1 MADMR
6 AILPN
11 EAELT
16 FDELPDNRLC
26 ATLTTPSEGS
36 CAHVL
41 TPGCVSVSKISGIFV
56 ASTVIGTRWP
66 SSMAESH
73 PRVEVSKLSNGQY
86 MLTTMLAPV
95 VSCRDAITV
104 MGGLLYL
111 CSVVKESGSLTSAM
125 MIDELD
131 ARLQEMI
138 GFARKLQKVIRETE
152 GTKVDNDEIGEIERV
167 YRLIEAADKRRD
179 EVVLCLLGTPGI
191 GKTESVERFARDHG
205 RDVVHII
212 ASQIMPNEVSGM
224 TMPNQATHSMEIFDH
239 EKLGHLKDGDII
251 FFDELLKGQQQV
263 LNACLTLIQERRL
276 MSGKRLP
283 DVLIIAAAN
292 PLGSAKQLP
301 LEIRQRFLFV
311 NVDWDAEEWSRYMR
325 ESHGIT
331 PTKELVESLQRV
343 YSMCRKG
350 DSSTWNTLTP
360 RTATKLM
367 LWVDAVHDDYDLMM
381 SVSEEIGDAFGI
393 EVKNS
398 VVQSVMDKYDVTKRF
413 LSGINEILKEV
424 DTDSATLRE
433 RVDNI
438 RDNGLNKDTMQELVD
453 SLMALDEWPRISE
466 MLKSIKLDELDLQ

>member
-1 MADMR
+1 MAESDETW
-6 AILPN
+6 L
-11 EAELT
+11 E
-16 FDELPDNRLC
+16 FSELPSNRLC
-26 ATLTTPSEGS
+26 ATLTTLEEGS
-36 CAHVL
+36 CAHAL
-41 TPGCVSVSKISGIFV
+41 TPGCVSIVKIDGTFF
-56 ASTVIGTRWP
+56 ATAVIGTTWP
-66 SSMAESH
+66 SSIARSH
-73 PRVEVSKLSNGQY
+73 TRVDVSKMSNGQY
-86 MLTTMLAPV
+86 MLTTKLPPF
-95 VSCRDAITV
+95 VSYDSAMSV
-104 MGGLLYL
+104 MGGLLFL
-111 CSVVKESGSLTSAM
+111 LTAVRDSCTLRDPT
-125 MIDELD
+125 MIHELD
-131 ARLQEMI
+131 ASINDATELANMLH
-138 GFARKLQKVIRETE
+138 AAIRRMEE
-152 GTKVDNDEIGEIERV
+152 TKVDNDEVGEIERV
-167 YRLIEAADKRRD
+167 YRLIEAADRRRD

-311 NVDWDAEEWSRYMR
+311 NVKWDADEWCRYMR
-325 ESHGIT
+325 ETHGIT
-331 PTKELVESLQRV
+331 PTKDLVENLSRV
-343 YSMCRKG
+343 YSMCLKG
-350 DSSTWNTLTP
+350 DSNTWNTLTP

-367 LWVDAVHDDYDLMM
+367 LWVDSVHNDGDLMV
-381 SVSEEIGDAFGI
+381 SVSEEIGDAFGV
-393 EVKNS
+393 EVKKA
-398 VVQSVMDKYDVTKRF
+398 VVQGVMDKYDVTKRF

-433 RVDNI
+433 RVDDI
-438 RDNGLNKDTMQELVD
+438 RDNGLNKDTMQRLVD
-453 SLMALDEWPRISE
+453 SLMALDEWPKISE
-466 MLKSIKLDELDLQ
+466 MLKSIKLDELDLQQE

>member
-1 MADMR
+1 MAKSDETC
-6 AILPN
+6 L
-11 EAELT
+11 E
-16 FDELPDNRLC
+16 FSELPDNRLC
-26 ATLTTPSEGS
+26 VTLTTPEDGS

-41 TPGCVSVSKISGIFV
+41 TPGCISISKASGVFV
-56 ASTVIGTRWP
+56 ASTVIGPEWP
-66 SSMAESH
+66 SSIAKSH
-73 PRVEVSKLSNGQY
+73 PRVEVCVLSNGQY
-86 MLTTMLAPV
+86 MLTTWLAPV
-95 VSCRDAITV
+95 VSASNAITV
-104 MGGLLYL
+104 MGGLLFM
-111 CSVVKESGSLTSAM
+111 CTAVKESNTLTSAM

-138 GFARKLQKVIRETE
+138 GFTNKLNKTIWEAK
-152 GTKVDNDEIGEIERV
+152 GNKVDNDEIGEIERV

-224 TMPNQATHSMEIFDH
+224 TMPNQSTHSMEIFDH

-311 NVDWDAEEWSRYMR
+311 TVNWDADEWCRYMR
-325 ESHGIT
+325 ETHGIT
-331 PTKELVESLQRV
+331 PTKDLVDNLKRI
-343 YSMCRKG
+343 YSMCLKG

-367 LWVDAVHDDYDLMM
+367 LWVDSVHDDYDLMM

-438 RDNGLNKDTMQELVD
+438 RDNGLNKDTMQKLVD

>member
-1 MADMR
+1 MAREER
-6 AILPN
+6 ARVTFEKIENGTLLVTLADHTRRQCATTITPFSASAVTRRNDDEVMMSVVIGDEWPGSMPDEWPGVEVSTFANGQYLLDARLPN
-11 EAELT
+11 EADGMDALRAVDRMLFMLRVLGKCDLHLSYNARADIDRSVRETFELR
-16 FDELPDNRLC
+16 NRLREMVRRMEDKL
-26 ATLTTPSEGS
+26 ATEEAT
-36 CAHVL
+36 
-41 TPGCVSVSKISGIFV
+41 
-56 ASTVIGTRWP
+56 
-66 SSMAESH
+66 
-73 PRVEVSKLSNGQY
+73 
-86 MLTTMLAPV
+86 
-95 VSCRDAITV
+95 
-104 MGGLLYL
+104 
-111 CSVVKESGSLTSAM
+111 
-125 MIDELD
+125 
-131 ARLQEMI
+131 
-138 GFARKLQKVIRETE
+138 
-152 GTKVDNDEIGEIERV
+152 GEIERV
-167 YRLIEAADKRRD
+167 YRLIEAADRRRD

-191 GKTESVERFARDHG
+191 GKTESVERFARDHN

-224 TMPNQATHSMEIFDH
+224 TMPNQETHSMEIFDH

-301 LEIRQRFLFV
+301 IEIRQRFLFV

-331 PTKELVESLQRV
+331 PTEELIENLQEV

-381 SVSEEIGDAFGI
+381 SVSDEIGDAFGI
-393 EVKNS
+393 DVKNS
-398 VVQSVMDKYDVTKRF
+398 VVQSVMDKYDVTKKF

-438 RDNGLNKDTMQELVD
+438 RDNGLNKDTMQQLVD

-466 MLKSIKLDELDLQ
+466 MLKSIKLDDLDL